1 MIPLITYI
9 QTRIS
14 QLILLKFYKAQ
25 EGRRTNK
32 PKKTTTK
39 QPPRPPK
46 TLQCL
51 VISLHAF
58 PPLASIPWRICLCV
72 PVDLSEGVLTDA
84 LHLILMLFMHL
95 LYCGNSSLHRK
106 TQPQQQ
112 RAKEFGCIH
121 NPWFRPRRSGSLF
134 SKVRIPALNCPL
146 SRPLSIEVDQDV
158 NLLEDF
164 SSHSS

>member
-1 MIPLITYI
+1 MCLGPKSRFYLKTWQSLRFFFFMIPLITYI

-32 PKKTTTK
+32 PKKTTN
-39 QPPRPPK
+39 PRPPK

-95 LYCGNSSLHRK
+95 LYRGNSSLHRK

-112 RAKEFGCIH
+112 SAG
-121 NPWFRPRRSGSLF
+121 PRSLGVF
-134 SKVRIPALNCPL
+134 TILDL
-146 SRPLSIEVDQDV
+146 DQGRQGPC
-158 NLLEDF
+158 
-164 SSHSS
+164 SAR

>member
-112 RAKEFGCIH
+112 SAG
-121 NPWFRPRRSGSLF
+121 PRSLGVF
-134 SKVRIPALNCPL
+134 TILDL
-146 SRPLSIEVDQDV
+146 DQGGQGPC
-158 NLLEDF
+158 
-164 SSHSS
+164 SAR